1 LATAEFVGEAITE
14 ALRQLHRLEQ
24 LVDLGTRTLGILCP
38 AVHHQGFSDAVG
50 NGQERVEARRRVLEH
65 EADLAAQWPELAF
78 TNAEHLLPEYLQRP
92 AAHPGEAGDRATDRR
107 LARTT
112 LTDE

>member
-1 LATAEFVGEAITE
+1 
-14 ALRQLHRLEQ
+14 
-24 LVDLGTRTLGILCP
+24 TRTLGILCP

-112 LTDE
+112 LTDEAEHFTFADLEADLVDGSKTGAT